1 MKSKKGFTLVE
12 LLVVIT
18 IIGIITMLAL
28 PGVQKIQNRN
38 RNKKYEA
45 YADTI
50 ESAGKLY
57 TDAYADDLFG
67 MEGSGCATI
76 SYSELKRKSLVKDY
90 EVEGITCDD
99 PGTFVKVE
107 RDGEKYKFSVSL
119 NCKKDGKYVYETVP
133 EVEGCPGG
141 AAGNKEIPSI
151 DVSWIQVGP
160 HDDVD
165 TGVPDNGWSK
175 EKEVTIKIAA
185 PSGLIDNISIRY
197 GWSMDPN
204 NPPSEDR
211 MYLYNYRNAYGTLE
225 DTFTFHDY
233 GKDED
238 GNYRNG
244 TWYLYVV
251 GEDVIDVGGHVAEN
265 YRSGGIKFDNTAPNV
280 PSLSNGKNNVWA
292 GIEYVEAGSYKITTN
307 SNDNPASDRAGVG
320 YYLWCWQ
327 SENCSA
333 TGYNEW
339 HRYEDS
345 AKNTFTTPSI
355 KEERNEKLL
364 IRACD
369 RADNCSAPSET
380 MVKID
385 LSAPNCSVTLSGQTQ
400 SPTLSDWFYKTAITM
415 NLGKN
420 DTDSTNNE
428 SRDATGWYEDKCS
441 NCESGLAK
449 HTLRNSRKTNIKDGS
464 YNSKTSDTQKDTPYP
479 GGITWYGY
487 VEDVAGNITEC
498 NSGNFKADVT
508 PPNKPTLDISGSA
521 TLTVKMST
529 SDATT
534 GFAYFESRAANSGAA
549 FTKLCDTNPCT
560 IQTSTTLEIRAVD
573 KADNRSE
580 SVFTK
585 HCNISGGTLTF
596 HNNDWYCKRD
606 SYSSTCS
613 STCSGT
619 CFRNAP
625 CKGWYTT
632 HGWAHKGTPG
642 YGKVPQRYCSYPY
655 SCSSPCSVPCQKCV
669 EGFTKDSNN
678 VCWKIADGG

>member
-76 SYSELKRKSLVKDY
+76 SYSELKGKSLVKDY
-90 EVEGITCDD
+90 EVDGITCDD

-107 RDGEKYKFSVSL
+107 RNGEKYKFSVSL

-133 EVEGCPGG
+133 EVEGCSGG
-141 AAGNKEIPSI
+141 AGGNKEIPVI
-151 DVSWIQVGP
+151 DVTWIQVGP

-175 EKEVTIKIAA
+175 EKDVTIKISA

-197 GWSMDPN
+197 GWSTDPN
-204 NPPSEDR
+204 NPPSEDK
-211 MYLYNYRNAYGTLE
+211 MYSYNYRNAYGTLE
-225 DTFTFHDY
+225 DTFTFHDD
-233 GKDED
+233 GKDEA

-244 TWYLYVV
+244 TWYLYVM
-251 GEDVIDVGGHVAEN
+251 GEDVIDVGGHVADN

-292 GIEYVEAGSYKITTN
+292 GIEYVQAGSYKVTTN
-307 SNDNPASDRAGVG
+307 TNDNPTSDRAGVG

-464 YNSKTSDTQKDTPYP
+464 YNSKTSDTQKDTPTS
-479 GGITWYGY
+479 GIIWYGY
-487 VEDVAGNITEC
+487 VEDEAGNITEC
-498 NSGNFKADVT
+498 DSGNFKADVT
-508 PPNKPTLDISGSA
+508 PPNKPVLDISGSA

-625 CKGWYTT
+625 CWYTK

-655 SCSSPCSVPCQKCV
+655 SCSSPCSVPCKKCV

>member
-1 MKSKKGFTLVE
+1 MKNKKGFTLVE

-18 IIGIITMLAL
+18 IIGVITVLAL

-50 ESAGKLY
+50 ESASKLY
-57 TDAYADDLFG
+57 TDSYADDMFG
-67 MEGSGCATI
+67 MQGSGCAIIT
-76 SYSELKRKSLVKDY
+76 YDDLKGKSLIKDY
-90 EVEGITCDD
+90 EADGVSCDY
-99 PGTFVKVE
+99 GRTFVKVE
-107 RDGEKYKFSVSL
+107 RVGEKYKYSVSL
-119 NCKKDGKYVYETVP
+119 ECKKDGKEVYTTTP
-133 EVEGCPGG
+133 EVESCLGG
-141 AAGNKEIPSI
+141 SSGDKEIPMI
-151 DVSWIQVGP
+151 DVTWVQVGP
-160 HDDVD
+160 HDDVE
-165 TGVPDNGWSK
+165 TGVPDNGWSN
-175 EKEVTIKIAA
+175 EKDVTIKISAL
-185 PSGLIDNISIRY
+185 SGLIDNISIRY

-204 NPPSEDR
+204 NPPSDDKL
-211 MYLYNYRNAYGTLE
+211 YLYNYRNAYGTLE
-225 DTFTFHDY
+225 DTFTFHDP
-233 GKDED
+233 GKDES

-244 TWYLYVV
+244 TWYLYVM
-251 GEDVIDVGGHVAEN
+251 GEDVIDVGGHVANN
-265 YRSGGIKFDNTAPNV
+265 YRSGGIKFDNSAPNV
-280 PSLSNGKNNVWA
+280 PSLTNGKNDVWA
-292 GIEYVEAGSYKITTN
+292 GIEYVEAGYYKVTAN
-307 SNDNPASDRAGVG
+307 SNDNPTSDRAGVG
-320 YYLWCWQ
+320 YYLWCWE

-345 AKNTFTTPSI
+345 AKNTFTSPSI
-355 KEERNEKLL
+355 KEERNEKLF

-369 RADNCSAPSET
+369 RADNCSAPQST
-380 MVKID
+380 IAKID
-385 LSAPNCSVTLSGQTQ
+385 LSAPKCSVTLSGQTQ
-400 SPTLSDWFYKTAITM
+400 SPTMSDWFYKTTITT
-415 NLGKN
+415 NLSKN

-428 SRDATGWYEDKCS
+428 TVESTGWYEDKCS

-508 PPNKPTLDISGSA
+508 PPNKPVLDISGSA

-534 GFAYFESRAANSGAA
+534 GFAYFESREANSGAA

-560 IQTSTTLEIRAVD
+560 IQTSVTLEIRAVD

-580 SVFTK
+580 SVYTK

-596 HNNDWYCKRD
+596 RSDKNDWYCKRD

-619 CFRNAP
+619 CFRNDR
-625 CKGWYTT
+625 CWYTT
-632 HGWAHKGTPG
+632 KGWREKGTSSWGVTP
-642 YGKVPQRYCSYPY
+642 VRYCSYPY
-655 SCSSPCSVPCQKCV
+655 SCSSPCTVPCQKCV
-669 EGFTKDSNN
+669 EGFSKDSNN